1 MISIKDL
8 PLKSSCGNLKNSIN
22 KSFSLLHVLLICCI
36 LIGSP
41 PTAHAEQQPIAKG
54 ALFPNVSFTDV
65 LTKDLRSYLGIPQKN
80 KYSLKDMN
88 GTLFIFEVFSTYC
101 LSCPKNIPF
110 LNTVYANSGKDP
122 ILKRKVK
129 VMGIAVGNTEAE
141 IRQYNREFK
150 VSYPVLTDYSFAV
163 HKALG
168 NVRVP
173 FTIFVKKDARGRC
186 VVAATHQGVYNS
198 EEEVMKTMQAVLR

>member
-1 MISIKDL
+1 
-8 PLKSSCGNLKNSIN
+8 
-22 KSFSLLHVLLICCI
+22 
-36 LIGSP
+36 
-41 PTAHAEQQPIAKG
+41 
-54 ALFPNVSFTDV
+54 
-65 LTKDLRSYLGIPQKN
+65 
-80 KYSLKDMN
+80 MN